1 MQIPF
6 DNTYA
11 NLPTHFHHVQ
21 GAEPVSNPA
30 LIAWN
35 SDLACE
41 LGIAAQDEA
50 ETTRIFLR

>member
-11 NLPTHFHHVQ
+11 NLPTHFHHMQ
-21 GAEPVSNPA
+21 AAEPVSNPA

-35 SDLACE
+35 SDLARE
-41 LGIAAQDEA
+41 LGIVR
-50 ETTRIFLR
+50 TG